1 MNNLDVETIYI
12 RVSTKELQG
21 LKSNRI
27 RIAIGVVIAICISVA
42 LIILLIIWSNK
53 RKGLPRILND
63 AQGSSGIIA
72 FRYTDLQKATKN
84 FKHKLGEGSFGSV
97 FKGLLNDSIA
107 IAVRG
112 LIVLFKERSNSEL
125 K

>member
-63 AQGSSGIIA
+63 AQVLVGSLHLDIPIYK
-72 FRYTDLQKATKN
+72 RQQKTSNISWGKAV
-84 FKHKLGEGSFGSV
+84 LVLCS
-97 FKGLLNDSIA
+97 KG
-107 IAVRG
+107 
-112 LIVLFKERSNSEL
+112 F
-125 K
+125 